1 MAATQETSKSI
12 LSEVA
17 QHERAL
23 ISQVEAAQDSARQ
36 TVDGARSDARNH
48 LQKSGA
54 ELLEQV
60 AGLRRDGESARQ
72 GKFEATVNAAEQ
84 KLSGQR
90 SEASGKVPQ
99 MTKDVLSL
107 FLPKGTG
114 A

>member
-1 MAATQETSKSI
+1 MAATQEISKSI

-17 QHERAL
+17 QHEREL
-23 ISQVEAAQDSARQ
+23 LSQVEAAQESARQ
-36 TVDGARSDARNH
+36 TVDSARGEARNH
-48 LQKSGA
+48 LQQSAA

-60 AGLRRDGESARQ
+60 AGLRREGESARQ
-72 GKFEATVNAAEQ
+72 SQFEATVNVAEER
-84 KLSGQR
+84 LSGQR
-90 SEASGKVPQ
+90 GSASDKVPQ